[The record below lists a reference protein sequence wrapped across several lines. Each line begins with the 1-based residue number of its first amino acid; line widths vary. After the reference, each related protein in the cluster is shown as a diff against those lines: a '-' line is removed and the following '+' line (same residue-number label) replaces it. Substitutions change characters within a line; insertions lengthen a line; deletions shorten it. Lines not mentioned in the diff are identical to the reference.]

1 MKNYFKRR
9 GWKDLIFLLVV
20 LAGSAWV
27 EYRFYGIGQSDVAK
41 WKRRADLDASHR
53 VSVPPGPGQV
63 GLFPCFFIVPNMS
76 ADQPVESDT
85 IGDCLLLTPD
95 GKKLDLFEIFA
106 LGGFLHIKTD
116 LYVPGAVPIALTR
129 TTAPPSDGSRRNKI
143 YLPHVYDP
151 FLSGSRFP
159 YTYLD
164 WSLPDGQSIHFG
176 RISKGSGFED
186 AVYEAAS
193 NDPTFA
199 GSRISWNG
207 FGWDLVLANGTTYL
221 SPEAYNATRSQQGSL
236 VGVFDSKGNEVR
248 LSRAANGD
256 LKEIKS
262 GRGSWIR
269 LRYDENERVTRA
281 DASSGEFVE
290 YSYDGENELTR
301 VQYSTGETIEYAY
314 DSRHRIVGVDD
325 AAKSVS
331 LMPVYDG
338 NGTIIGLRTDPTH
351 RYTFD
356 HRADKQAR
364 MIEVEIADP
373 QGRHMKIDARLSND
387 KLRYSVESHVDIRH

>member
-1 MKNYFKRR
+1 VATGRKRDEIGGRHRVLKKMKTYFKRR
-9 GWKDLIFLLVV
+9 GGKDLIFLLVV

-41 WKRRADLDASHR
+41 WKRRAELDASHR
-53 VSVPPGPGQV
+53 ASVPPGPGPGQV
-63 GLFPCFFIVPNMS
+63 GLLPCFFLVPNMS

-164 WSLPDGQSIHFG
+164 WSLPDGRSIHFG
-176 RISKGSGFED
+176 RISKGSGFAD

-193 NDPTFA
+193 TIPRLPGHESA
-199 GSRISWNG
+199 GT
-207 FGWDLVLANGTTYL
+207 VLGGT
-221 SPEAYNATRSQQGSL
+221 
-236 VGVFDSKGNEVR
+236 
-248 LSRAANGD
+248 
-256 LKEIKS
+256 
-262 GRGSWIR
+262 
-269 LRYDENERVTRA
+269 
-281 DASSGEFVE
+281 
-290 YSYDGENELTR
+290 
-301 VQYSTGETIEYAY
+301 
-314 DSRHRIVGVDD
+314 
-325 AAKSVS
+325 
-331 LMPVYDG
+331 
-338 NGTIIGLRTDPTH
+338 
-351 RYTFD
+351 
-356 HRADKQAR
+356 
-364 MIEVEIADP
+364 
-373 QGRHMKIDARLSND
+373 
-387 KLRYSVESHVDIRH
+387 